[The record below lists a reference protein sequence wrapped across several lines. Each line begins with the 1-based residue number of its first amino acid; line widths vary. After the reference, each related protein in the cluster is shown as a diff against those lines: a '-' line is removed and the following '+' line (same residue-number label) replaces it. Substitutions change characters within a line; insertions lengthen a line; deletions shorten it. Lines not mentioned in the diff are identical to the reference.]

1 MGLEVDVIFKIAG
14 VGIVVA
20 FLHTILDQV
29 GKKEY
34 AQWVTLFGFIY
45 ILFMVASIV
54 DDLFKRLNQCFYSK
68 GKGGSPIEIIQIA
81 GIALISTFLALIVKE
96 QKPNFAFLLIVFV
109 GCTIFLFLVDQIYE
123 IIHMIEK
130 IAVNANVNLIYVE
143 TILKIIGIAYIA
155 EFATQITKDA
165 GQGAI
170 ASKIELAGK
179 ILILAMAIPIL
190 TVLIETIIQM
200 VPN

>member
-1 MGLEVDVIFKIAG
+1 M
-14 VGIVVA
+14 
-20 FLHTILDQV
+20 
-29 GKKEY
+29 
-34 AQWVTLFGFIY
+34 
-45 ILFMVASIV
+45 
-54 DDLFKRLNQCFYSK
+54 
-68 GKGGSPIEIIQIA
+68 IQIA

-109 GCTIFLFLVDQIYE
+109 GCSIFLFLVDKIYE

-130 IAVNANVNLIYVE
+130 IAVNANVNLVYLE

-155 EFATQITKDA
+155 EFAAQITKDA